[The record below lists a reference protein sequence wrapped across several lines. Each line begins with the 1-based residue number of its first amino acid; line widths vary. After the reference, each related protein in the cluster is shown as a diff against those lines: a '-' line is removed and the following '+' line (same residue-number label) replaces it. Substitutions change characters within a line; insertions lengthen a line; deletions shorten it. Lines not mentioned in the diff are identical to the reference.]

1 MADYEKAIQT
11 AFREVADAL
20 ATEGTIE
27 RELKATQDYADA
39 TKKAYELAQARYR
52 HGSESFLTVLDSQ
65 RQYVS
70 AQTQLTVAQQAR
82 AMSLVTLYKTLGGG
96 AVDLDKKSDETK
108 ASTAKAKSEA

>member
-70 AQTQLTVAQQAR
+70 AQTQLAVAQQAR
-82 AMSLVTLYKTLGGG
+82 AMSLVTLYKALGGG
-96 AVDLDKKSDETK
+96 AVDIEKSTDQKSE
-108 ASTAKAKSEA
+108 SSVQAKSEA

>member
-27 RELKATQDYADA
+27 RELKATQEYADA
-39 TKKAYELAQARYR
+39 TKTAYELAQARYR

-70 AQTQLTVAQQAR
+70 AQTQLAVAQQAR

-96 AVDLDKKSDETK
+96 AVDLDKKAEGEK
-108 ASTAKAKSEA
+108 ASFVKVENEA